1 MAKDTRNWLTH
12 YDPDME
18 KKAASGSELLL
29 LTESVTALLEACIL
43 RDLGLNEDERMERL
57 LNTPRVGILRNN

>member
-1 MAKDTRNWLTH
+1 
-12 YDPDME
+12 ME

-57 LNTPRVGILRNN
+57 LNTPRFGILRNN